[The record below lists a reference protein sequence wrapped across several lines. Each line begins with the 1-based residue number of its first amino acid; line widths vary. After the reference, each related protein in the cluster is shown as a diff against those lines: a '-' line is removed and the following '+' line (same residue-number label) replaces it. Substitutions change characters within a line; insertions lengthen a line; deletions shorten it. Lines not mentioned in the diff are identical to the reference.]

1 MEYFIKT
8 SQKSKEVTRR
18 CFKADKIPP
27 KNFKG
32 ELHRFSQLNNRVS
45 KNLKSIFFLTYL
57 KEIYA
62 TAYLIKWTQMWFLIN
77 PQSFGGCTASLD
89 PKEQGQ

>member
-1 MEYFIKT
+1 MIFRRNIKGLDSFIFFFPEIKKKKSKKGPQANDSIQGRTMEYFIKT

-45 KNLKSIFFLTYL
+45 KNLKSIFFLT
-57 KEIYA
+57 
-62 TAYLIKWTQMWFLIN
+62 
-77 PQSFGGCTASLD
+77 
-89 PKEQGQ
+89 

>member
-45 KNLKSIFFLTYL
+45 KNLKSIFFLT
-57 KEIYA
+57 
-62 TAYLIKWTQMWFLIN
+62 
-77 PQSFGGCTASLD
+77 
-89 PKEQGQ
+89 